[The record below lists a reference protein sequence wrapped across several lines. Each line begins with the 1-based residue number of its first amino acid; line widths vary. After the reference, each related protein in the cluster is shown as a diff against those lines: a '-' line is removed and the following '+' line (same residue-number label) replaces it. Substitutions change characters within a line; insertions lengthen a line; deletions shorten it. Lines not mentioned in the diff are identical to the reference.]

1 VARAGERGV
10 IRAEL
15 ELPGAAHV
23 AEQAALDELRAQP
36 PLLPALR
43 RRPPRWQLQH
53 WLPLQMRPLVK
64 QAAVDWS
71 AYIVTLGD
79 RAPAGFRPVFHLGA
93 ASLVPQPNTVR
104 LVEVGGRYAVQA
116 DHEPLPRGARTLG
129 YVSSAS
135 LAEMEPLERRL
146 LHTEEHGDIEVLC
159 AGAADPHH
167 AESEPIERLGWID
180 PYPLAPR
187 QTAGAGT
194 RRTSR
199 LLVRRQHP
207 AAWRHV
213 LIAAV
218 EPPGGELDHVLGS
231 MLTRP
236 GPGTVPLMQ
245 DPDGRVHT
253 PAMPPVDGRDNL
265 AAAKWAAAPLRWD
278 DAEPRERREAA
289 RTRAAYLAG
298 RHRLATVDAQVGVLG
313 HLRAEPA
320 DGWVAVYRATH
331 PVIGD
336 QYVTRHAHEASDLG
350 YRVDG
355 VLGHA
360 SALGAVRGPGPVAIP
375 WASQGGRVRR
385 YEEPLPERPTLPAC
399 EPPVTVDNEDA
410 FAVGAVAL
418 LQPRSAAG
426 LHALGV
432 RPGGRAVHE
441 HAARRAIAIAADGA
455 DAALAAIGFEAVL
468 AQAQADGWDVVVD
481 ASGVALDELVEQLRD
496 DYEEVF
502 AIPAAA
508 LLEQPGSARSF
519 EAVEPYRCRRG
530 QMLEAVAER
539 H

>member
-1 VARAGERGV
+1 M

-15 ELPGAAHV
+15 ELPTAAHV
-23 AEQAALDELRAQP
+23 AEQAALEELRAQP
-36 PLLPALR
+36 PLLEGLS

-64 QAAVDWS
+64 QAALDWS
-71 AYIVTLGD
+71 AYLVTLGD

-93 ASLVPQPNTVR
+93 ASLVPQPHTVR
-104 LVEVGGRYAVQA
+104 LVEAGGRYAVQA
-116 DHEPLPRGARTLG
+116 DHEPLPRGARALG

-159 AGAADPHH
+159 AGVADPHL
-167 AESEPIERLGWID
+167 AESELIEQLGWID

-199 LLVRRQHP
+199 LLVRRQDP

-213 LIAAV
+213 LIAAL
-218 EPPGGELDHVLGS
+218 EPPRGELDHVLGS
-231 MLTRP
+231 MLMRP

-289 RTRAAYLAG
+289 RERAAYLAG
-298 RHRLATVDAQVGVLG
+298 RQRRATVDAQEGVLG
-313 HLRAEPA
+313 HLRTEPA
-320 DGWVAVYRATH
+320 DGWVELYRATH
-331 PVIGD
+331 QVTGD

-355 VLGHA
+355 VLGHV
-360 SALGAVRGPGPVAIP
+360 SALGALRGPGPEAIP

-385 YEEPLPERPTLPAC
+385 YEEPLPEQPATPTS
-399 EPPVTVDNEDA
+399 EPPASTADEDA
-410 FAVGAVAL
+410 YAVGAAAL
-418 LQPRSAAG
+418 LQPRSAAALHTLG
-426 LHALGV
+426 L

-441 HAARRAIAIAADGA
+441 HGGRRAIAIAADGA
-455 DAALAAIGFEAVL
+455 VAALAAFGFEAVL
-468 AQAQADGWDVVVD
+468 AQAHADGWDVVVD
-481 ASGVALDELVEQLRD
+481 ASGIALDELVEQLRR
-496 DYEEVF
+496 DYDEVF
-502 AIPAAA
+502 ALPAAA
-508 LLEQPGSARSF
+508 LLDQPGSARSF
-519 EAVEPYRCRRG
+519 ETVEPYRRRRG
-530 QMLEAVAER
+530 ELLAAAAEG